1 MDIVHSST
9 DSLHWLIQV
18 LLLYIINETFQLH
31 HSLLPQV
38 DEEQAS
44 QKGEANALLMAW
56 NKSHTDP
63 CGHTNLSCHQTS
75 SKQIKTRCR
84 VIVPSIS
91 FVVIYA
97 KHIESPM
104 GGSPRVGSELIWLAI
119 HEESERWWC
128 MWEIP
133 WGLLNFFSSMHRW
146 NWKKKIVTF
155 STIICPWV
163 FHWLTSP
170 TCTFPIPVFST
181 QSLKYDLRC
190 LYSSHKASFA
200 LASVAAH

>member
-1 MDIVHSST
+1 MHSST
-9 DSLHWLIQV
+9 DSLHRLIQV
-18 LLLYIINETFQLH
+18 LLIYIINGTFQLH

-63 CGHTNLSCHQTS
+63 CGHTNLPCHQTS

-104 GGSPRVGSELIWLAI
+104 GGKSPGRIWTDLAGDSRRKWTVAVHVGNSLG
-119 HEESERWWC
+119 
-128 MWEIP
+128 P
-133 WGLLNFFSSMHRW
+133 PQLL
-146 NWKKKIVTF
+146 
-155 STIICPWV
+155 
-163 FHWLTSP
+163 LLYA
-170 TCTFPIPVFST
+170 
-181 QSLKYDLRC
+181 SLKLEKENRDIFHYNLPMGI
-190 LYSSHKASFA
+190 A
-200 LASVAAH
+200 LTN